1 VAAPACGGGADL
13 KKILPAPLMTPA
25 SVSSPAIAA
34 RINVFALALACV
46 CATTLAF
53 HHTIALRL
61 YAMGAAAALT
71 FAAGGWR
78 ELRTLPL
85 RNAWIAWAVVAAI
98 SVALA
103 HDRHALDEFSHE
115 VVYTFAAFAT
125 WYFLARR
132 AGGARWL
139 AYTLMGVLIAV
150 LALGTLRYARVSTW
164 FDLGEYGDV
173 GSLSTFFVTI
183 LPLLLFLAL
192 HSRAHSAERIGAV
205 ALVAGCLTA
214 GFLTLNRMFWFAAAA
229 EIMIFAMSSM
239 RYWQTSRRELW
250 MAGVVAIVAVLA
262 ITEVLLASQS
272 RIALAAPG
280 TGIWDFVVEDP
291 RGDLWRFAARAI
303 AEHPLLGT
311 GIGKWSSR
319 ALFDAQF
326 HDPMLLHAHNMFLNR
341 ALETGLPG
349 LAAFVVLLGAVAIAF
364 RRMARSDDTVTAAIG
379 AAGLALV
386 FGVVLKNLTDDFFI
400 RQNAMLFWSLT
411 GAALG
416 AGAARQDRAPTAARS
431 P

>member
-1 VAAPACGGGADL
+1 MML
-13 KKILPAPLMTPA
+13 A
-25 SVSSPAIAA
+25 SAA
-34 RINVFALALACV
+34 RPALTARVGILALALACLG
-46 CATTLAF
+46 ASTLAF
-53 HHTIALRL
+53 QHTIAMRL

-71 FAAGGWR
+71 FIAGGWR
-78 ELRTLPL
+78 ELRTIPL
-85 RNAWIAWAVVAAI
+85 RNAWIAWAVVAAA
-98 SVALA
+98 SVAFA
-103 HDRHALDEFSHE
+103 NDRHALHEYSHE
-115 VVYTFAAFAT
+115 ILYTFAAFST
-125 WYFLARR
+125 WYVLARH

-139 AYTLMGVLIAV
+139 AYTLVGVLIAAF
-150 LALGTLRYARVSTW
+150 ALGALRYAHHGTW

-173 GSLSTFFVTI
+173 GALSTFMVTV

-192 HSRAHSAERIGAV
+192 RSRAHSTERIGAV
-205 ALVAGCLTA
+205 ALVAGCLVA

-229 EIMIFAMSSM
+229 EIMIFALSSI
-239 RYWQTSRRELW
+239 RYWQTPRRGLW
-250 MAGVVAIVAVLA
+250 MGGVVAVVAALA
-262 ITEVLLASQS
+262 ITEVLLASES

-280 TGIWDFVVEDP
+280 TDVWDFFAEDP
-291 RGDLWRFAARAI
+291 RGDLWRFAVQQVAQ
-303 AEHPLLGT
+303 HPLLGA

-326 HDPMLLHAHNMFLNR
+326 HDPMLLHAHNLFLNR

-349 LAAFVVLLGAVAIAF
+349 LAAFVVLLGSVAVVF
-364 RRMARSDDTVTAAIG
+364 RRMVRSDDVGIATIG

-386 FGVVLKNLTDDFFI
+386 VGVVLKNLTDDFFV

-416 AGAARQDRAPTAARS
+416 AGAARQDRTFTVGARS